1 MWLFQ
6 AARCLLIRYRADLR
20 LPPGFDLVVLGKK
33 EREAVKAVGK
43 NPDRKEADVDE
54 NGQPIGTEYAPEGE
68 AAPAAPRPAPLPPAE
83 PQPQQQPEEQ
93 LQLQPQPEAHPALP
107 EQAAA

>member
-1 MWLFQ
+1 ML
-6 AARCLLIRYRADLR
+6 CYRADLR

-43 NPDRKEADVDE
+43 NPDRREADVDE
-54 NGQPIGTEYAPEGE
+54 NGNPIGTEYAPEGE
-68 AAPAAPRPAPLPPAE
+68 AAPAPLPAPLPPVE
-83 PQPQQQPEEQ
+83 PQPQPQPEEQ
-93 LQLQPQPEAHPALP
+93 EQLQPQPQPEPHAAFP